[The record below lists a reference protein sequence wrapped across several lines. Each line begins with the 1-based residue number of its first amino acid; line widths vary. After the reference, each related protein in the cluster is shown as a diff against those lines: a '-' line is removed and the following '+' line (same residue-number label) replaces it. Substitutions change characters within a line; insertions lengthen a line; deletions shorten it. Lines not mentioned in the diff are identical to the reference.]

1 MKFLRAYHK
10 WGGVILSFFLIIF
23 SISGIIMNHRDIFSS
38 SEVSRSLLP
47 SNYSY
52 QNWNLAAIKGGIQV
66 NDHFLLYGNLGVIKS
81 DTSFSSFETLDIA
94 HQKGIDQQKTF
105 KLFKTSEGHLY
116 SAALS
121 GLFYSNDHGHNWI
134 KIDLDTDSY
143 PVDITEYEGFT
154 YVLSR
159 SEIFKLNTKAEVI
172 EKIIP
177 AAPDGY
183 NNKIGLFRTLW
194 EIHSGEFL
202 GLPGQLIVDL
212 FALIFLFLSIG
223 GLIYFIAPGFIR
235 KMQGKAKKRLVKF
248 NRFNLKW
255 HNWVGLYAGL
265 FLLMTTLTGMFLR
278 PPLLIPIANVEV
290 GKIKY
295 THLDHPNPWYD
306 KLRILYINPN
316 NQQVILGTNEGIF
329 MTNLNFSRVI
339 SPANQPPVS
348 VMGINVFEPLPG
360 NNYLVG
366 SFNGLFAWNPE
377 NGLVFD
383 YLENEFYTP
392 VETRGSP
399 ISKNM
404 VAGYFKPNSSAEIVF
419 DYNLGATDLAKRD
432 GNWIKMPESLL
443 NTPISLWNLALEF
456 HTGRIFESIL
466 GSFYILFIP
475 LAGLNIL
482 LLLVSGILVWFKH
495 YHKSKPS
502 SKNQ

>member
-10 WGGVILSFFLIIF
+10 WGGVILSLFLIIF
-23 SISGIIMNHRDIFSS
+23 AISGIIMNHRNIFSS
-38 SEVSRSLLP
+38 FEVSRTLLP
-47 SNYSY
+47 SNYTF
-52 QNWNLAAIKGGIQV
+52 QNWNLAALKGGVQV
-66 NDHFLLYGNLGVIKS
+66 NDKYLLYGNLGVVAT
-81 DTSFSSFETLDIA
+81 DTSFSEFERVELTSE
-94 HQKGIDQQKTF
+94 KGIDQQKTF
-105 KLFKTSEGHLY
+105 KLFKTSANQLY
-116 SAALS
+116 SATLS
-121 GLFYSNDHGHNWI
+121 GLYHSVDEGKSWQ
-134 KIDLDTDSY
+134 KINLDTESY
-143 PVDITEYEGFT
+143 PVDITEYKDLT
-154 YVLSR
+154 YIVTR
-159 SEIFKLNTKAEVI
+159 SEIFTLNKNSEVI
-172 EKIIP
+172 SKIIP
-177 AAPDGY
+177 AAPEGY

-235 KMQGKAKKRLVKF
+235 RMQGHAKKRLVKF

-306 KLRILYINPN
+306 KLRVLYINPHN
-316 NQQVILGTNEGIF
+316 NQVLLGTNEGIYLS
-329 MTNLNFSRVI
+329 NPDFSQI
-339 SPANQPPVS
+339 SIPVAQPPVS
-348 VMGINVFEPLPG
+348 VMGITALEALPG
-360 NNYLVG
+360 NNYLIG

-377 NGLVFD
+377 KGFVFD
-383 YLENEFYTP
+383 YLKDEFYTP
-392 VETRGSP
+392 KETRGSP
-399 ISKNM
+399 ISENM
-404 VAGYFKPNSSAEIVF
+404 VSGYFKPNDKTEIVF
-419 DYNLGATDLAKRD
+419 DYNQGARNLDKRD
-432 GNWIKMPESLL
+432 GSWVEMPESLQ
-443 NTPISLWNLALEF
+443 NTPISFWNLAQEF
-456 HTGRIFESIL
+456 HTGRIFEAFL
-466 GSFYILFIP
+466 GDFYILFIP

-495 YHKSKPS
+495 YYKAKPS